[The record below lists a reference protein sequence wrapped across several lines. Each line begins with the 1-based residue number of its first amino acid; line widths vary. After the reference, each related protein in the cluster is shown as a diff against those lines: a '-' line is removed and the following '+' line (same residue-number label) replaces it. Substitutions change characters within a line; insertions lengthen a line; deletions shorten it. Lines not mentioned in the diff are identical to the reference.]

1 MMSNDEN
8 LISDFAAYFT
18 SLGTTTFKERDSM
31 AAFVFYNQPFV
42 KIALLKTLREN
53 VEELLRIISSVKR
66 FFIEV
71 AR

>member
-18 SLGTTTFKERDSM
+18 NLGIAIFKEQDSERW
-31 AAFVFYNQPFV
+31 
-42 KIALLKTLREN
+42 KTLKS
-53 VEELLRIISSVKR
+53 IISSVKR

-71 AR
+71 AC

>member
-8 LISDFAAYFT
+8 LICDFAAYFT
-18 SLGTTTFKERDSM
+18 SLGTTTFKERDSV
-31 AAFVFYNQPFV
+31 AASVFYNQPFV